1 MIFYHDKF
9 RSIREAAGITN
20 KEIATKLNVSEQA
33 VQKWNSGASKP
44 RAAKIFAIARIIGCA
59 TTDISDVTP
68 LNRSNPA
75 LQTSNLMPDAP
86 SPAELDDWLI
96 ITYLRDPKNKKQRE
110 DLLFEA
116 KMYAISRPLSKEE

>member
-1 MIFYHDKF
+1 MIFHHYKF
-9 RSIREAAGITN
+9 KSIREAAGITN
-20 KEIATKLNVSEQA
+20 KEIAKQLNISEQA

-44 RAAKIFAIARIIGCA
+44 RASKIFAIARIIGCA

-68 LNRSNPA
+68 LDKNNPV
-75 LQTSNLMPDAP
+75 LQTSNLMPDVP

-96 ITYLRDPKNKKQRE
+96 ITYLRDPKNQKQRE
-110 DLLFEA
+110 DLLFKA